1 MYIECYK
8 CFNDQRYYVPAF
20 VISKQP
26 ESVFKINFLVDTGA
40 SSTLISWN
48 DVPYSTLKTN
58 LREGRTFIGMGG
70 SVKAFILS
78 NCSLFLYTDVG
89 IYNLTVSEL
98 DLSNYL
104 TVDGRLCPP
113 VASVLGI
120 DILKNFDFSFS
131 DDLERLFLTRS
142 NRR

>member
-1 MYIECYK
+1 
-8 CFNDQRYYVPAF
+8 
-20 VISKQP
+20 
-26 ESVFKINFLVDTGA
+26 
-40 SSTLISWN
+40 
-48 DVPYSTLKTN
+48 
-58 LREGRTFIGMGG
+58 MGG
-70 SVKAFILS
+70 SVKAFILY

-89 IYNLTVSEL
+89 IYNLTVSEF